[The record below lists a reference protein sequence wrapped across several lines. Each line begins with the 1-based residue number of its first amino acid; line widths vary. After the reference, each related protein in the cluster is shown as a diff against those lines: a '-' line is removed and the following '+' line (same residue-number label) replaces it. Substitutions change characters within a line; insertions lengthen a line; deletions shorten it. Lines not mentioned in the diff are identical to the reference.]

1 MERLLDD
8 AKRMVLAWNGATGP
22 VTAPMAFW
30 SDGRHLWCTT
40 AGSAG
45 KVAALERDPS
55 CVVWVA
61 EEDGPGLVVRG
72 RARIFRPTD
81 VVAMATHGAVLAAAQ
96 AALAIK
102 QLPSLAGYVVDAAKV
117 PAMWAPARRVTLRIT
132 IDDRVPVDP
141 PPLGPGIAPA
151 LPTVVPPEVRRLLS
165 GARRVVVAT
174 RTDGGLG
181 VLPAVWQPGFALELP
196 DGARIADGTAVSMVV
211 DHDPGFRPTDVA
223 GVELRGTYR
232 AGSVKPARIRWWWGF
247 DSGSADMPAS
257 PVDPIVI
264 PD

>member
-40 AGSAG
+40 AASAG
-45 KVAALERDPS
+45 KVAALERDPQ
-55 CVVWVA
+55 CVAWVA
-61 EEDGPGLVVRG
+61 EEEGPGLVVRG

-96 AALAIK
+96 AALAVK
-102 QLPSLAGYVVDAAKV
+102 QLPSVAGYLVDAAKI
-117 PAMWAPARRVTLRIT
+117 PARWAPARRVTLRIT
-132 IDDRVPVDP
+132 VEEQTRVVP
-141 PPLGPGIAPA
+141 PSLGPGIAPA
-151 LPTVVPPEVRRLLS
+151 LPTLVPPEIRRLLS
-165 GARRVVVAT
+165 GARRVVVGVGV
-174 RTDGGLG
+174 DGWLG
-181 VLPAVWQPGFALELP
+181 ALPAVWQPGYALQLPADAAIP
-196 DGARIADGTAVSMVV
+196 DGAAVSLVV
-211 DHDPGFRPTDVA
+211 DHDPGFRPTEVA

-232 AGSVKPARIRWWWGF
+232 AGKVQPARIRWWLGF
-247 DSGSADMPAS
+247 ESGSADMPAS